1 MKYIYNP
8 KSMGAHLFRGGY
20 LEVSAGKY
28 ITVED
33 SLVESGIF
41 NDAIAA
47 KSVELY
53 HNVADI
59 PVRNAA
65 PAVLDTSVSV
75 TNPVDQVDH
84 KSLDELTMFHVAK
97 ELKAKEKFEAMN
109 KGSENQPGAAEF
121 KGEGLLV
128 PPTPSDITKAK
139 SQVFTLTPPVPA
151 SVKTEEA
158 SEVPAAPAV
167 KTGRKSKVVAEA
179 PTETE
184 SETPTETKSE
194 SES

>member
-8 KSMGAHLFRGGY
+8 KTMGAHLFRGGY

-28 ITVED
+28 IEVED

-59 PVRNAA
+59 PVRNATPTVA
-65 PAVLDTSVSV
+65 DPSVSV
-75 TNPVDQVDH
+75 TNLVDQVDH

-97 ELKAKEKFEAMN
+97 ELKAKEKFEDMN

-128 PPTPSDITKAK
+128 PPAPSDVTKAE
-139 SQVFTLTPPVPA
+139 SQAFTLTPPAPA
-151 SVKTEEA
+151 SVKTEET
-158 SEVPAAPAV
+158 SEVPVVPAV
-167 KTGRKSKVVAEA
+167 KTGRKSKVIAEA
-179 PTETE
+179 
-184 SETPTETKSE
+184 PTETKSE
-194 SES
+194 SEG